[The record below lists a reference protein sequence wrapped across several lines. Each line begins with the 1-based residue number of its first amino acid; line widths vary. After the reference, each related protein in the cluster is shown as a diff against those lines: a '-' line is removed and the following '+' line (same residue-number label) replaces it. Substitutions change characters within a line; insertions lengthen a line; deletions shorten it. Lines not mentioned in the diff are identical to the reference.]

1 MESFYLGAC
10 QKCGGDIL
18 DRGIEEPYCIQCSE
32 RIYKGVE
39 PLKDTKVRTRQV
51 VNLEEA
57 FLDRQE
63 GLLSSHKEAVKLLLE
78 GNSLAFVSDF
88 LNLSLKIV
96 IRVKEVLKDT
106 GRL

>member
-1 MESFYLGAC
+1 MQSFYLGVC
-10 QKCGGDIL
+10 EKCGGDVL
-18 DRGIEEPYCIQCSE
+18 DNRIEEPYCIQCSK
-32 RIYKGVE
+32 RIYGYVE
-39 PLKDTKVRTRQV
+39 PLKEPHTRRV

-57 FLDRQE
+57 HLDRQKD
-63 GLLSSHKEAVKLLLE
+63 LLSSHKEVVKLLLE
-78 GNSLAFVSDF
+78 GKSQAFVSVF